1 MQHLTL
7 AQRYKIETLL
17 ETGCRI
23 SDIADHLQVHRSTV
37 YREINRNREAD
48 VYTASEAS
56 DLRRKRYKGQKMKIV
71 GQVAARIRRLLKEEQ
86 WSPEQI
92 AGEGKVNG
100 RVQVSHETIY
110 RFIYREA
117 AAGGNL
123 HTHLRRRKKKRQKR
137 GTQYKKRGQIPDR
150 VSIEQRPEIAGR
162 KEEIGHL
169 EGDTMV
175 GKDGSGRIVTL
186 VDKRTMFLM
195 AFLLPS
201 GHAKITAEAIIALL
215 KKRKIPWKTLT
226 LDNGKEFSEH
236 KEVTRQTGV
245 SVYFCHPYA
254 SYERGLNENHNGLL
268 RQYFPKNQS
277 FSKVT
282 QRDLDIAVAK
292 LNNRPR
298 KTLAFL
304 SPIQE
309 LARIKKMERD
319 QNFVAIPS

>member
-7 AQRYKIETLL
+7 EQRYKIEALVKA
-17 ETGCRI
+17 GFRI
-23 SDIADHLQVHRSTV
+23 EDIADHIQVHRSTV
-37 YREINRNREAD
+37 YREIKRNKGAEGYKAAQ
-48 VYTASEAS
+48 ASE
-56 DLRRKRYKGQKMKIV
+56 LRIKRYKGQKMKIV
-71 GQVAARIRRLLKEEQ
+71 GQVAARIRRLIGEEQ

-92 AGEGKVNG
+92 AGEGKLKG

-117 AAGGNL
+117 ASGGDL
-123 HTHLRRRKKKRQKR
+123 YAHLRMRKKKRQKR
-137 GTQYKKRGQIPDR
+137 GNKYKKRGQIPDR
-150 VSIEQRPEIAGR
+150 VSIEQRPEIAGL

-169 EGDTMV
+169 EGDTVV
-175 GKDGSGRIVTL
+175 GKDASGRIVTL

-195 AFLLPS
+195 AFLMPS
-201 GHAKITAEAIIALL
+201 GHAPITAKAIIYLL

-236 KEVTRQTGV
+236 KEITRQTGV

-298 KTLAFL
+298 KTLGFL
-304 SPIQE
+304 SP
-309 LARIKKMERD
+309 LARIKKLERD